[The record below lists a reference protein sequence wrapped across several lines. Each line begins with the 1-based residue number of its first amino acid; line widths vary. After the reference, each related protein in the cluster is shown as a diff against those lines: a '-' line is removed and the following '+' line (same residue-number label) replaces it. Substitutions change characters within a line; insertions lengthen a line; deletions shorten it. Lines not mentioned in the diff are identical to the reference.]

1 MNNIR
6 QLLAAGTLGVFA
18 VCAASTA
25 AAKGSANTEVSTAHA
40 HALMAQS
47 ATMLPMAHTHLQH
60 VINCLVGPKGEG
72 FDASAGDPCK
82 GQGNGA
88 LNDVAKDSPVHG
100 ALESALKTANAG
112 LKSDNLTAVKNDAS
126 KVATTLQ
133 GATAVAPESTTT
145 PASSP

>member
-6 QLLAAGTLGVFA
+6 QMLAAGSLGVLAFCA
-18 VCAASTA
+18 VSTA

-40 HALMAQS
+40 HALMAES
-47 ATMLPMAHTHLQH
+47 ATMLPMAHTHLHH

-88 LNDVAKDSPVHG
+88 LNDVAEGSPVHD
-100 ALESALKTANAG
+100 ALESALKMANAG
-112 LKSDNLTAVKNDAS
+112 LKANSLTAVKNDAS

-133 GATAVAPESTTT
+133 GATAAAPKATTT
-145 PASSP
+145 PSSSP